1 MRQIVASVEW
11 QVARGLK
18 PQIQSRHLYAALKRR
33 SSTVFQAF
41 VMFDAL
47 VILDT
52 FVMFDVF
59 VGLSRRGLSMQAR
72 FFTGL

>member
-1 MRQIVASVEW
+1 VAGTSGAE
-11 QVARGLK
+11 A
-18 PQIQSRHLYAALKRR
+18 QIQRRHLYAALKRR

-41 VMFDAL
+41 VILDAL
-47 VILDT
+47 VILDA

-59 VGLSRRGLSMQAR
+59 VGLSRRGLSVQAR

>member
-1 MRQIVASVEW
+1 MRQIVALGG
-11 QVARGLK
+11 VAGSSGAK
-18 PQIQSRHLYAALKRR
+18 AQIQSRHLYAALKRR